1 MFRREGMGE
10 KMKARNFIASEIR
23 RTRKLI
29 RMAMRRNPTTVS
41 ESQRYLQ
48 ILRREARELRK
59 ATKLVLALVIR

>member
-1 MFRREGMGE
+1 
-10 KMKARNFIASEIR
+10 MKTRNFIASEIR

-41 ESQRYLQ
+41 ESRRYLQ

-59 ATKLVLALVIR
+59 ATKLVLALVIG